1 MAEDSVPIN
10 SGVGAKFWARSVQKS
25 GIEGAVCE
33 NSIDILEKS
42 FTKNAIKNFYY
53 IEFRK
58 KNRNFF
64 ENCFLKLQ

>member
-42 FTKNAIKNFYY
+42 FPKNAIKIFT
-53 IEFRK
+53 ILSLEK
-58 KNRNFF
+58 KIVIFS
-64 ENCFLKLQ
+64 KIVS